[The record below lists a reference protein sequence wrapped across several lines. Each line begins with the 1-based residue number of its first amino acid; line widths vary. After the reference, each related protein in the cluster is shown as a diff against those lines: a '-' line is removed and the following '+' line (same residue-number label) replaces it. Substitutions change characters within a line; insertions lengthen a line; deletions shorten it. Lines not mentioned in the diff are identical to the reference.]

1 MFLFP
6 FFPVFVNQFLSI
18 FGQPISGMDSPD
30 LLPTAAA
37 NSYN

>member
-18 FGQPISGMDSPD
+18 FGQPISGMDSRED
-30 LLPTAAA
+30 KRQKIKDK
-37 NSYN
+37 S